1 MNKEKLKEIYFKID
15 NFLKNNILILL
26 LLTVFLFRVDLS
38 RINIRSIAKKLYGS
52 TVNHKN
58 SNIMFDTVAMA
69 NEITMDNNKSVVMS
83 KRSPSSVRKTTA
95 VGATI
100 SKKIVKNVNLSLE
113 VKNTNNSKIKLEN
126 DIEKI
131 GGFIENYYSY
141 DFYNKMAFN
150 FSIKVPA
157 KKLTIFLDTIKKYGE
172 IKNENFS
179 LVDKTEQYND
189 NENRLK
195 NLYTRRDSLRNMMKM
210 KTNNLGDILAVDR
223 ELNSVQYEIERY
235 EKSNQVIDREVEY
248 STVDLTLTP
257 EVIQQTKIE
266 KWKITKSF
274 KTALLLL
281 LKTLQKI
288 IDWLI
293 VILVF
298 TPMVLCCWWVYTVVK
313 KHKK

>member
-1 MNKEKLKEIYFKID
+1 MNKEKLKEFYFKVD

-38 RINIRSIAKKLYGS
+38 RINIKPVVKKLYGS
-52 TVNHKN
+52 TINHRN

-69 NEITMDNNKSVVMS
+69 DEISMDNSESVAMS
-83 KRSPSSVRKTTA
+83 KQSLSSVRKTTT
-95 VGATI
+95 VGAI
-100 SKKIVKNVNLSLE
+100 VAKKIVKNVNLSLE
-113 VKNTNNSKIKLEN
+113 VKNTNNSKVKLEN
-126 DIEKI
+126 DIEKL

-150 FSIKVPA
+150 FSIKIPA
-157 KKLTIFLDTIKKYGE
+157 KKLTIFVDTIKKYGE
-172 IKNENFS
+172 VKSENFS
-179 LVDKTEQYND
+179 LIDKTEQYND

-195 NLYTRRDSLRNMMKM
+195 NLYTRRESLRNMMKM

-235 EKSNQVIDREVEY
+235 EKNNQIIDKEVEY
-248 STVDLTLTP
+248 SKVDLTLTP

-288 IDWLI
+288 IDWLVI
-293 VILVF
+293 VLVF
-298 TPMVLCCWWVYTVVK
+298 TPMF
-313 KHKK
+313 